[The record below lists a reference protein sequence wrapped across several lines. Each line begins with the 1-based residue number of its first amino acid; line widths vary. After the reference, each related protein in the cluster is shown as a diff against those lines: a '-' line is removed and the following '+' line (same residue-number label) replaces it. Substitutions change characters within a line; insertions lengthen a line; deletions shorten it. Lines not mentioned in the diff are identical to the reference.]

1 MTKMDGEGDGEK
13 EVRAG
18 SRVVVVAAFPVG
30 PPTTPSNY
38 QNDDRDDLTRLDF
51 FKGEVVASFVDED

>member
-1 MTKMDGEGDGEK
+1 MAKMDGEGDGEK
-13 EVRAG
+13 EMRAG
-18 SRVVVVAAFPVG
+18 SRVVVVAAFPAG

-51 FKGEVVASFVDED
+51 FKGEVVASFVNED